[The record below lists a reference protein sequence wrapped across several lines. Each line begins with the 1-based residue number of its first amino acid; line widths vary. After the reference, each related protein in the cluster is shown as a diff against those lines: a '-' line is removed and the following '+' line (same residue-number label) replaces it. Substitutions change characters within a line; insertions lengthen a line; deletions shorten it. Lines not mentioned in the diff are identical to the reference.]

1 MADTKRVLVVEDEDV
16 VRTLLERMLT
26 TLRYEVEPVS
36 NGKEA
41 LQLIRGGAGFD
52 LLLTDMVLPGIS
64 GLELA
69 AEVAELAPA
78 TKILFMSGYPDD
90 GTGSPNYLT
99 KPFTADELAERVR
112 NALV

>member
-1 MADTKRVLVVEDEDV
+1 M
-16 VRTLLERMLT
+16 RTLLERMLGDLGYQVQAT
-26 TLRYEVEPVS
+26 S

-52 LLLTDMVLPGIS
+52 LLLTDMVLPGMS

-69 AEVAELAPA
+69 AEAAGLAPA

-90 GTGSPNYLT
+90 RVEPTNYLT
-99 KPFTADELAERVR
+99 KPFTADELAARVR
-112 NALV
+112 SALDA